1 MAKIDKSLY
10 TKDQYKALKAAAK
23 AEKIIKNSTPTQA
36 PSITVIEHQQST
48 VPIAFVLGNGTSRS
62 NISPNEL
69 QQLGKVYGCN
79 ALYRSFAPDYLIA
92 VDTKMIV
99 EINKTEYQ
107 KSNAVWTNPNKL
119 YSSMEGF
126 NFFQPSKGWS
136 SGPTALWLASQ
147 QEYQIIYILGFDFKG
162 IADNKFNNMYAD
174 TENYKKSKDTA
185 TYHGNWLRQ
194 TKTVIEQHNTKIK
207 YVRVIAP
214 DNFIPSELNKISNLT
229 HITTDMFK
237 KMYSLL

>member
-1 MAKIDKSLY
+1 MPKIDKSLY

-23 AEKIIKNSTPTQA
+23 ALKSQINKNSKPTTL
-36 PSITVIEHQQST
+36 ITIQEHQQST
-48 VPIAFVLGNGTSRS
+48 IPIAFVLGNGTSRN

-69 QQLGKVYGCN
+69 QMLGKVYGCN
-79 ALYRSFAPDYLIA
+79 ALYRSFAPDCLIA

-162 IADNKFNNMYAD
+162 TDSNNFNNIYSD
-174 TENYKKSKDTA
+174 TENYKKSNDTA
-185 TYHGNWLRQ
+185 TYYGNWLRQ

>member
-10 TKDQYKALKAAAK
+10 TKDQYKALKAVAK
-23 AEKIIKNSTPTQA
+23 AEKIIKNKSSTLNPT
-36 PSITVIEHQQST
+36 ITIREHHQSKI
-48 VPIAFVLGNGTSRS
+48 PIAFVLGNGTSRS
-62 NISPNEL
+62 DISPKEL
-69 QQLGKVYGCN
+69 QKLGKVYGCN

-92 VDTKMIV
+92 VDTKMVV
-99 EINKTEYQ
+99 EINETNYQ
-107 KSNAVWTNPNKL
+107 KTNQVWTNPNKL
-119 YSSMEGF
+119 YSTMEGF

-162 IADNKFNNMYAD
+162 NTGNKFNNIYAD
-174 TENYKKSKDTA
+174 TKNYKKSEDTA

-194 TKTVIEQHNTKIK
+194 TKTVVEQHNTKIK

-214 DNFIPSELNKISNLT
+214 DNFIPPELNKISNLT
-229 HITTDMFK
+229 HITTDTFR
-237 KMYSLL
+237 KMYLLA